1 MEERLENFI
10 RQQLIID
17 AEVGLPLHRIIL
29 AKHLMG
35 LASDDAAD
43 VVIMRSELDIIP
55 KKSRD
60 NTRKAEKVPKVETT
74 DDYTQTIAMAV
85 EPPQKV
91 NFDEMFQK
99 NKRSNKPMS
108 FEQAAQMNT
117 TEKNESAA
125 ANVKKCAD
133 ALQTDKKN
141 SNHNDA
147 QKQDPYVQ
155 KLLTQGAL

>member
-74 DDYTQTIAMAV
+74 DDYT
-85 EPPQKV
+85 
-91 NFDEMFQK
+91 
-99 NKRSNKPMS
+99 
-108 FEQAAQMNT
+108 
-117 TEKNESAA
+117 
-125 ANVKKCAD
+125 
-133 ALQTDKKN
+133 
-141 SNHNDA
+141 
-147 QKQDPYVQ
+147 
-155 KLLTQGAL
+155 